1 MSNLSSSPILI
12 VDKKG
17 IIGQALAR
25 ELEAEHIVIFVSSQH
40 LSGKNIISVP
50 FNKKIPTIPDNSFA
64 KIFVIYSGEREI
76 EESLPVFAAK
86 ASQTN
91 ADLLLITSIFHYRDK
106 LPGYLFGLYSNSY
119 LLVVGDIFT
128 SVIDQAISPATSLLM
143 QAKHEGR
150 VQLTNSGLDILFP
163 IALEDVVRS
172 TIAVAF
178 TQGESETVY
187 AIFPSHPVTQLSFA
201 RLLQKHN
208 PLLGIDF
215 SKQKQQ
221 VSLYHLPTAAQPV
234 LTDYPLERRL
244 AAIPLEFNPKLSPKE
259 SKRIRSRKQR
269 KSLKN
274 KLAILFACIF
284 FMLALPFL
292 LTLGGSMVGGIF
304 LKAAEQQVDRGQF
317 EAALSSVKA
326 ASSSFSVADQSVS
339 LLGSIGGR
347 VGLRRETS
355 YIQRLVHT
363 GHEVS
368 ETGSQLLSSAIA
380 FQSLLGS
387 SQEPTKQAYLDAVNN
402 FKEGLSSLQAIQ
414 AEDSLPQNY
423 KKQLDSLQSPISLL
437 ANLIDATPML
447 FGFDGERHYLVLFQ
461 NNFELRPGGGFIGS
475 YGLLTMKN
483 GRLKD
488 ISIHNVYDADGKLT
502 ADIAPPF
509 PLQRFMGASHWF
521 LRDSNFDPDFPTS
534 ASQAASFL
542 QLETGQNVDGV
553 IGIDVSL
560 LSALLDATGPITL
573 PDYQQQLTKDN
584 FYLLT
589 QAQAEDN
596 SFPGSTQKQD
606 FLRSAEQALLS
617 HLQNRQFSHQ
627 KMVSVLA
634 DALAQKHL
642 LFAFPDPTMQKLFSV
657 NNLSGDITERRLVQ
671 NNTVLDSLQA
681 SEANI
686 GQNKSNFYLKRSVEQ
701 QVTIDGEGQVSEVV
715 NYIYT
720 NTSTKASK
728 YGGDY
733 KTYLRVLVP
742 QDTTLTGV
750 MIDHQEQRITAMAT
764 DPRVYRAR
772 GFKTPVGL
780 EVEQGSEKGR
790 TVFGLLVTVPM
801 GQTRTVSLSYTL
813 NAKAAIDKLGW
824 SYDLLVVKQ
833 PGTLSDPYRLN
844 LTYPVDIK
852 LLRSSSPVNDLGGR
866 LVFESDL
873 TEDLPLTLT
882 FTQR

>member
-1 MSNLSSSPILI
+1 M
-12 VDKKG
+12 
-17 IIGQALAR
+17 
-25 ELEAEHIVIFVSSQH
+25 
-40 LSGKNIISVP
+40 
-50 FNKKIPTIPDNSFA
+50 
-64 KIFVIYSGEREI
+64 
-76 EESLPVFAAK
+76 
-86 ASQTN
+86 
-91 ADLLLITSIFHYRDK
+91 
-106 LPGYLFGLYSNSY
+106 
-119 LLVVGDIFT
+119 VGDLFT
-128 SVIDQAISPATSLLM
+128 ETVGEASTPVTSLLM
-143 QAKHEGR
+143 QVKHEGR
-150 VQLTNSGLDILFP
+150 LQLTNSGLDILFP
-163 IALEDVVRS
+163 IALIDVVQA
-172 TIAVAF
+172 TIMVAF
-178 TQGESETVY
+178 TQGENGTVY
-187 AIFPSHPVTQLSFA
+187 AVFPAHPVTQLSFA
-201 RLLQKHN
+201 RLLQKHH

-221 VSLYHLPTAAQPV
+221 ASLYHLPSSAQPV

-244 AAIPLEFNPKLSPKE
+244 TEFPLDFNPKIPAKA
-259 SKRIRSRKQR
+259 SKRTRPGKQR
-269 KSLKN
+269 KSVKN
-274 KLAILFACIF
+274 KIAFTFACLF
-284 FMLALPFL
+284 FVLTLPLL
-292 LTLGGSMVGGIF
+292 LTLGGSMVGGVF
-304 LKAAEQQVDRGQF
+304 LKAAEQQVDRGQL
-317 EAALSSVKA
+317 ESALASVRA
-326 ASSSFSVADQSVS
+326 ASSSFLLADQAAS
-339 LLGSIGGR
+339 LLGSMGSR
-347 VGLRRETS
+347 VGLGRETE

-363 GHEVS
+363 GHEIS
-368 ETGSQLLSSAIA
+368 EAGAQLLSSGVA
-380 FQSLLGS
+380 FQTLLGS

-402 FKEGLSSLQAIQ
+402 LKEGLSSLQAIQ

-423 KKQLDSLQSPISLL
+423 KKQLDSLQAPISLL
-437 ANLIDATPML
+437 ANTLDATPVL
-447 FGFDGERHYLVLFQ
+447 LGFDGERHYLVLFQ

-475 YGLLTMKN
+475 YGLLTIQN
-483 GRLKD
+483 GRVKD
-488 ISIHNVYDADGKLT
+488 MSIHNVYDADGKLT

-542 QLETGQNVDGV
+542 KLETGQNVDGV
-553 IGIDVSL
+553 IGIDVSFLSNL
-560 LSALLDATGPITL
+560 LGATGPITL
-573 PDYQQQLTKDN
+573 PDYQQRLTKDN

-589 QAQAEDN
+589 QSHAEDN

-657 NNLSGDITERRLVQ
+657 NNLSGDITEKRLVQ
-671 NNTVLDSLQA
+671 SGTVLDSLQA

-701 QVTIDGEGQVSEVV
+701 QATIDGEGQVMDVV
-715 NYIYT
+715 TYKYT

-728 YGGDY
+728 FGGDY
-733 KTYLRVLVP
+733 KAYLRVLVP

-750 MIDHQEQRITAMAT
+750 MVDHQEQRITAMAT

-780 EVEQGSEKGR
+780 EVEQESEKGR

-813 NAKAAIDKLGW
+813 NAKAAIDKQEW
-824 SYDLLVVKQ
+824 SYGLLVAKQ

-844 LTYPVDIK
+844 LTYPVDSK
-852 LLRSSSPVNDLGGR
+852 LLRSSSPVNDLGGK
-866 LVFESDL
+866 LVFES
-873 TEDLPLTLT
+873 TLAT
-882 FTQR
+882 DQELQLSFVER